1 MRNLYISGNNPQG
14 KGKKTMKNWSILTF
28 LGIACSTLA
37 ASTPQF
43 ESAPNWQKAPWHPGA
58 KQFNCMKVENN
69 VVTLSKSDATTLSFG
84 PAKVLA
90 SDLSA
95 GQKMR
100 FSVDFKGSGAPKN
113 YEYGMVLEIVY
124 TDNTKEKW
132 HQGSVFIKFPR
143 KLDDFK
149 TFTAQYTA
157 AKPVKF
163 VTVRFL
169 FNGNFNVQLKN
180 PKFELIGDSAQA
192 AENAGNLLINTSFD
206 NLNGKIQ
213 GWVISAKT
221 PTTCE
226 VKDGV
231 INATVN
237 ASLLAVE
244 TDAIEPENPS
254 APIKFGFEADINA
267 KPKSW
272 RYMAVIDAV
281 YADGSK
287 SKWVSGMFKLKN
299 TNGFA
304 KFEAVFTP
312 EKPVKNFKLKIFCE
326 GSGTIKVRRPFAV
339 TERSAKGAAPVV
351 QSKAAA
357 PAKAVP
363 QTPAKTAP
371 QSAVV
376 PGNLAPNPGLIYK
389 DGKLDGWSAN
399 PRYMSA
405 LDNGG
410 FRVKLPAQAGF
421 AIASQTIEL
430 NQTQPTTIRYG
441 VSYMGKNF
449 PVSYHH
455 GMLLDKVVYMD
466 GTTAGWDK
474 THFIFRFQSAD
485 WSRESTAWMP
495 PKPVK
500 SFRLYFIFKSTADAE
515 FCLKDV
521 FVKEDPNAFSTANAN
536 SNYDS
541 TPTNLVS
548 NGNFEIITAG
558 DPKNWIPFYENHPLN
573 MSLKK
578 NITLTVDG
586 KVKHS
591 GKYSMCLSGSTDSIA
606 GIEST
611 VASIIDYTREFT
623 FSGWVKAENATGN
636 TFLEVKFL
644 RNWAPCGIGSAAGN
658 ELNRVYH
665 RADLVGVYRTPITS
679 GTHDW
684 KKLSVTMRPPAG
696 ANLVTFR
703 VFSINNK
710 GKVWIDDLE
719 FDGFGNAPREIL
731 YSQLGYPADGT
742 KTIILRSRQ
751 AVSGNFEVIAE
762 NGKSVFKGILRERAK
777 DIWNCFN
784 YEADFSD
791 YTVPG
796 KYTVRF
802 NNSDGTY
809 SSKSFEIRK
818 DFYASIIESSR
829 YFMYHMRC
837 GFDIPGYH
845 KACHLDDGQI
855 RSKNNLLAG
864 GKVTGHHDCSGGWH
878 DAGDFDKF
886 PGPTIQPAIHF
897 SRFGK
902 RFNSDALLDEAAW
915 GAKWHNKIA
924 TPRGVYYQILRLAPN
939 GQVIIDL
946 CPPES
951 ETDNIPGNADD
962 RAIVGPGHDIMVPW
976 ALAEHALVSKD
987 PAFREKCFK
996 TSQMLYNDF
1005 LNSRKKFD
1013 RNFYMFNSSMLVKT
1027 DLAYYKFTGDK
1038 KYLEH
1043 AIPVVDGTVD
1053 MVIDRIKKNKWTGIF
1068 EAHFYPWSWG
1078 IMPLEFAIEFPNEAV
1093 SAKIRK
1099 EFRPLVDDIVKHFQ
1113 NSPHGF
1119 VEHSTWNYHFHNGYG
1134 SSGHGTITN
1143 LSMATLLARAAVL
1156 YNEPEWLKLSERAFH
1171 YITGINELAA
1181 SQISGFGDKTV
1192 TTWIASSGI
1201 PGYATGEPVKG
1212 AVLKG
1217 ITRWSGTAR
1226 ILPSYLSGGKSD
1238 YAIDHPAGYPA
1249 MMIAADYP
1257 MSGGPGSQE
1266 VWESLNGSTLRAVE
1280 AILDAREFFNRK

>member
-149 TFTAQYTA
+149 TFTAQCTA

-169 FNGNFNVQLKN
+169 FNGKFNVQLKN
-180 PKFELIGDSAQA
+180 PKFELIGDSAQT
-192 AENAGNLLINTSFD
+192 AENAGNLLSNTSFD

-213 GWVISAKT
+213 GWVISAKA

-231 INATVN
+231 INAAVN

-244 TDAIEPENPS
+244 TDAIVPENPT
-254 APIKFGFEADINA
+254 APIKFGFEAEVNA

-281 YADGSK
+281 YTDGSK

-326 GSGTIKVRRPFAV
+326 GTGTIKVRRPFAV

-410 FRVKLPAQAGF
+410 FKVKLPAQAGF
-421 AIASQTIEL
+421 TIYSKTIEL
-430 NQTQPTTIRYG
+430 NQTKPTTIRYG

-623 FSGWVKAENATGN
+623 YSGWVKAENATGN

-751 AVSGNFEVIAE
+751 AVSGNFELIAE
-762 NGKSVFKGILRERAK
+762 DGKSVFQGVLRERAK

-784 YEADFSD
+784 YEADFSNF
-791 YTVPG
+791 TTPG

-809 SSKSFEIRK
+809 SSKSFEIRN
-818 DFYASIIESSR
+818 DFYTSIIESSR

-864 GKVTGHHDCSGGWH
+864 GKVTGHHDCSA
-878 DAGDFDKF
+878 AG
-886 PGPTIQPAIHF
+886 TMQAILINSPARP
-897 SRFGK
+897 SSLPSTSADSA
-902 RFNSDALLDEAAW
+902 NAS
-915 GAKWHNKIA
+915 
-924 TPRGVYYQILRLAPN
+924 TPMLCLTKQHGVPN
-939 GQVIIDL
+939 GTTRSPLPEVCIIRYCAL
-946 CPPES
+946 PP
-951 ETDNIPGNADD
+951 
-962 RAIVGPGHDIMVPW
+962 
-976 ALAEHALVSKD
+976 
-987 PAFREKCFK
+987 
-996 TSQMLYNDF
+996 
-1005 LNSRKKFD
+1005 
-1013 RNFYMFNSSMLVKT
+1013 
-1027 DLAYYKFTGDK
+1027 
-1038 KYLEH
+1038 
-1043 AIPVVDGTVD
+1043 TV
-1053 MVIDRIKKNKWTGIF
+1053 R
-1068 EAHFYPWSWG
+1068 
-1078 IMPLEFAIEFPNEAV
+1078 
-1093 SAKIRK
+1093 
-1099 EFRPLVDDIVKHFQ
+1099 
-1113 NSPHGF
+1113 
-1119 VEHSTWNYHFHNGYG
+1119 
-1134 SSGHGTITN
+1134 
-1143 LSMATLLARAAVL
+1143 
-1156 YNEPEWLKLSERAFH
+1156 
-1171 YITGINELAA
+1171 
-1181 SQISGFGDKTV
+1181 
-1192 TTWIASSGI
+1192 
-1201 PGYATGEPVKG
+1201 
-1212 AVLKG
+1212 
-1217 ITRWSGTAR
+1217 
-1226 ILPSYLSGGKSD
+1226 
-1238 YAIDHPAGYPA
+1238 
-1249 MMIAADYP
+1249 
-1257 MSGGPGSQE
+1257 
-1266 VWESLNGSTLRAVE
+1266 
-1280 AILDAREFFNRK
+1280 